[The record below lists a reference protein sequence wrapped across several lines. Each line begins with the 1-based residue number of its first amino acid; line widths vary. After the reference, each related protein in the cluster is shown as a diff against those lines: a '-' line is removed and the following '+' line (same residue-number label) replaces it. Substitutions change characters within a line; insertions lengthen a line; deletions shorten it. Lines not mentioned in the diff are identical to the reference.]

1 LSTFSPAVL
10 KQSDP
15 LLDMLLQNA
24 KNPPTVALVTVK
36 IPPGVAST
44 IAPEALIPGF
54 GPVPDELELVPSLAV
69 NDHDRMSL
77 AVKTQESH
85 DETMEPVT
93 WPGVVVK
100 V

>member
-1 LSTFSPAVL
+1 MLSMFSPAVS

-24 KNPPTVALVTVK
+24 KNPPIVAFVTVK
-36 IPPGVAST
+36 IPAGVASR
-44 IAPEALIPGF
+44 IDPEALMPAVG
-54 GPVPDELELVPSLAV
+54 PDELPLVPSLAV

-77 AVKTQESH
+77 AVKMQESH